1 MQLSPTEAEHFFRLF
16 KPLLV
21 YVNQQLSLIEG
32 LNTTKDLESYPLESI
47 AKIRNKL
54 YKHPELFARF
64 IDEKSQEF
72 TTDDLAT
79 VQSWTNFLRGNFY
92 IFRYLKKHAIFLN
105 TDEPYKA
112 YGVLSLYES
121 FPEILGYPL
130 PKLVET
136 VLLPFQGKIISD
148 GIFTGPNVLFGSS
161 YRNSLKT
168 CYEEAIARFGL
179 ITSLEKTI
187 QEIGSSD
194 VAKLKAY
201 LKNEKNRSEY
211 WTEIQ
216 SLQEKSLDLK
226 VLYFQEMG
234 KIWAKKYSRQWRE
247 IGLQDIWFAF
257 LESTPIA
264 SGKTKASLEQ
274 TLNEILS
281 PDRHKFV
288 YIFHL
293 K

>member
-1 MQLSPTEAEHFFRLF
+1 MQLSPTEAEHFFRLY

-21 YVNQQLSLIEG
+21 YTNQQLSLIKG
-32 LNTTKDLESYPLESI
+32 LNTTEDLENYPLESI
-47 AKIRNKL
+47 AKIRNQL
-54 YKHPELFARF
+54 YNCPELFAGF
-64 IDEKSQEF
+64 ISEKSQEF

-79 VQSWTNFLRGNFY
+79 VQSWTNFVRGDFY
-92 IFRYLKKHAIFLN
+92 IFRYLKKHTTFLSI
-105 TDEPYKA
+105 DEPYKA
-112 YGVLSLYES
+112 YGVLSLYNS

-130 PKLVET
+130 PKLVQT
-136 VLLPFQGKIISD
+136 VLLPFQGKIVSD
-148 GIFTGPNVLFGSS
+148 GIFTGANLLFGIG
-161 YRNSLKT
+161 YRNSIKT
-168 CYEEAIARFGL
+168 SYEEAIARFGL

-187 QEIGSSD
+187 QELGSSD
-194 VAKLKAY
+194 AAKLKAY

-216 SLQEKSLDLK
+216 SLQNKSLDLK

-257 LESTPIA
+257 WEITPIA
-264 SGKTKASLEQ
+264 SGKTKASLQQ

-281 PDRHKFV
+281 SERHKFV